1 MEGPRLMAPLAVSDR
16 QLERVL
22 GGGQSL
28 VEPSRGQQ
36 PLGEMSGPEGEVR
49 LDPELPG
56 ERHTTFQ
63 QMETLVRPAEGGQGQ
78 PQQRGRD
85 RLPDREL
92 ALPARLETALE
103 RRERSFAPAPPPA
116 ARPPPRPRA
125 PPGGGGAA
133 GGGGPLP
140 PGGGG

>member
-103 RRERSFAPAPPPA
+103 RREGLFQPAPAPP
-116 ARPPPRPRA
+116 RRA
-125 PPGGGGAA
+125 PPPPSARPAGSVTL
-133 GGGGPLP
+133 GGGGPV
-140 PGGGG
+140 